1 MNLELERTYY
11 PEGTNGDLYLKSEG
25 LCHTIELPWK
35 ENLPGLSCIPEGKYL
50 LTRRYSAKYGWHLL
64 VNNVVNRFVIVV
76 YPANDAP
83 KELRGCIAPVGLLIG
98 ADKGTKSKFV
108 FEKLKRLEYASLDK
122 IETVLLN
129 ITAADPGK
137 GKLLWCKSLKHEY
150 HTKGGCAHS
159 PIF

>member
-1 MNLELERTYY
+1 MGTCF
-11 PEGTNGDLYLKSEG
+11 PKGTNADLYLKSG
-25 LCHTIELPWK
+25 GSCNTIELPWK
-35 ENLPGLSCIPEGKYL
+35 ENVPRLPCIPEWKYL

-64 VNNVVNRFVIVV
+64 VNNVVHRSVIVV
-76 YPANDAP
+76 HPADDAP
-83 KELRGCIAPVGLLIG
+83 KELRGCIAPVGFLAG
-98 ADKGTKSKFV
+98 ADKGTKSKVV

-150 HTKGGCAHS
+150 HTKGRCAHS
-159 PIF
+159 QIF